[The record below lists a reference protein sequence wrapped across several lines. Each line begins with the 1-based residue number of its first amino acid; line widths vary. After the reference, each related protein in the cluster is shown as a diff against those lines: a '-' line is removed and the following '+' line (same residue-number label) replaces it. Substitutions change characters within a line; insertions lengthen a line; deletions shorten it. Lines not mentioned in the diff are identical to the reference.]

1 MESLKTQMAV
11 LAQGNTPI
19 MSIASSTAATAP
31 TAPVSGSDIPVFAST
46 RSFASATV
54 SSAVSSA
61 GSGVQNMSSS
71 ERENTPDIV
80 DRGVLTAY
88 DADCLIQRFM
98 VNFVPA
104 FPFVSLDAAQTS
116 LDLRHKY
123 PFLFLCIVAVTM
135 EKPELHCGTLREE
148 IMKQITFRLI
158 KKAQRNMDLLR
169 GPLVY
174 CAWYQNHH
182 HEEKSQVIL
191 SLQLCLTLCYDMDL
205 ERKKILTAE
214 EQRAFLGTY
223 WLSVGLSRAMQKP
236 IGMKY
241 GKQVEEASR
250 DIGASGGRD
259 SDRWIRPL
267 ITLQS
272 FASRLDNS
280 YNSLDDSN
288 SVSNGGPAIHI
299 ISESYIFQLDSV
311 KRDVEKELACCHPS
325 AAHVLRQEILFIEM
339 SIREIAL
346 QDRLQMHTKWYTY
359 AHSQSPTVQISAL
372 YQLIKS
378 GSAFLA
384 DFLSIPDKDLLYLPF
399 TIYSR
404 LCCVLFIHATAAW
417 SLLEAVASRGRTR
430 AHLSL
435 EQIAEAQLIIDEA
448 DYVGFTTALLTKLD
462 GQTFNCLSTT
472 KDNNIAAQ
480 FATKMRVLA
489 YCYPAQIKTILGIDL
504 AAKSSVSIRA
514 ETTVENTLVDP
525 QPDGVEDTT
534 EWHGWQ
540 LPVPQAE
547 DGTAL
552 FDEEMWTSV
561 MNAFDWS
568 PGS

>member
-1 MESLKTQMAV
+1 
-11 LAQGNTPI
+11 
-19 MSIASSTAATAP
+19 
-31 TAPVSGSDIPVFAST
+31 
-46 RSFASATV
+46 
-54 SSAVSSA
+54 
-61 GSGVQNMSSS
+61 
-71 ERENTPDIV
+71 
-80 DRGVLTAY
+80 
-88 DADCLIQRFM
+88 
-98 VNFVPA
+98 
-104 FPFVSLDAAQTS
+104 
-116 LDLRHKY
+116 
-123 PFLFLCIVAVTM
+123 
-135 EKPELHCGTLREE
+135 
-148 IMKQITFRLI
+148 
-158 KKAQRNMDLLR
+158 
-169 GPLVY
+169 
-174 CAWYQNHH
+174 
-182 HEEKSQVIL
+182 
-191 SLQLCLTLCYDMDL
+191 
-205 ERKKILTAE
+205 
-214 EQRAFLGTY
+214 
-223 WLSVGLSRAMQKP
+223 MQKP

-250 DIGASGGRD
+250 DIAASGGRD

-272 FASRLDNS
+272 FVSRLDNS

-299 ISESYIFQLDSV
+299 ISESYLFQLDSV
-311 KRDVEKELACCHPS
+311 KRDVEKELAGCHPS
-325 AAHVLRQEILFIEM
+325 TGTFPTQIFLETPLTIIAHILRQEILFIEM

-359 AHSQSPTVQISAL
+359 TPSQSPTVRTSAL
-372 YQLIKS
+372 WQLIKS

-384 DFLSIPDKDLLYLPF
+384 DFLSIPDKELLYLPF
-399 TIYSR
+399 TTYSR

-435 EQIAEAQLIIDEA
+435 EQIAEAQLIIDEV

-462 GQTFNCLSTT
+462 GQTFNCLSAT
-472 KDNNIAAQ
+472 KNKNIAAQ

-489 YCYPAQIKTILGIDL
+489 YCYPARIKTILGIDI

-514 ETTVENTLVDP
+514 ETTVENTLIDP

-540 LPVPQAE
+540 LPVPHAE

-568 PGS
+568 PSS